1 MWRRFC
7 LIGMNSQFNAID
19 YAQQLEAAGVPQSQ
33 AEVHAKALSLAFS
46 TCAASRSDL
55 KALDDKL
62 ATRLDLLEERM
73 NSRMDAF
80 EAKTSTRMDAF
91 ESKMTARMDA
101 FESKITARMDAFES
115 KITAQ
120 MAAFESRVKLDLA
133 AMHTEIAEMKQ
144 TLKFHNWMFGVNS
157 ALLIALLMKTYFP

>member
-1 MWRRFC
+1 
-7 LIGMNSQFNAID
+7 MNSQFNAID

-101 FESKITARMDAFES
+101 FESKITA
-115 KITAQ
+115 Q
-120 MAAFESRVKLDLA
+120 MAAFESRVKLELA

-157 ALLIALLMKTYFP
+157 ALLIALLVKTYFP